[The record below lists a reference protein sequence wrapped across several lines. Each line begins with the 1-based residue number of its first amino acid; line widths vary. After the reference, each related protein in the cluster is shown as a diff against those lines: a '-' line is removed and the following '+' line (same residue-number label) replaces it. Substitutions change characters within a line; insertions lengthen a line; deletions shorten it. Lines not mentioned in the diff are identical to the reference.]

1 MKNKCRITIAGI
13 ELNLMSDYDP
23 AYVATLAQKADEAV
37 QPLLTKSNYSEVE
50 AALLCLMDAMDE
62 MEKKDAELLALKKE
76 LQSAKLDMEILKI
89 EKEKLTGKKDG

>member
-1 MKNKCRITIAGI
+1 M
-13 ELNLMSDYDP
+13 
-23 AYVATLAQKADEAV
+23 
-37 QPLLTKSNYSEVE
+37 TKSNYSKVE

>member
-1 MKNKCRITIAGI
+1 
-13 ELNLMSDYDP
+13 
-23 AYVATLAQKADEAV
+23 
-37 QPLLTKSNYSEVE
+37 
-50 AALLCLMDAMDE
+50 MDAMDE